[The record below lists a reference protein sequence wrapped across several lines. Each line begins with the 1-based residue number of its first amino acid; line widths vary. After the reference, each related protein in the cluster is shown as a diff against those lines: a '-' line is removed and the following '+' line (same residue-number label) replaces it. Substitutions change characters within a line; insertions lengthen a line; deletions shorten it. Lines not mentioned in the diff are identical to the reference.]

1 MLNKDLN
8 KERKIFVYGSLM
20 EGFFNYKKYLEGN
33 ILSKEK
39 GIIKGKLYDMPL
51 KGYPAVI
58 KGTDVVHGELYALKD
73 FNKNLE
79 ALDKMENY
87 FGEGNHNNEYNR
99 IVVSVTLESGEKE
112 DAYMYFYNLKD
123 SNDFENNAIYV
134 SNGDWRE
141 HKNNLS

>member
-20 EGFFNYKKYLEGN
+20 EGFFNYTKYLEGN
-33 ILSKEK
+33 VISKDKATIE
-39 GIIKGKLYDMPL
+39 GKLYDMPH

-58 KGTDVVHGELYALKD
+58 NGTDIVHGELYSLKD
-73 FNKNLE
+73 FSHNLS

-87 FGEGNHNNEYNR
+87 FGENNPNNEYNR
-99 IVVSVTLESGEKE
+99 IIVSVTLESGKIE
-112 DAYMYFYNLKD
+112 DAYMYFYNLED
-123 SNDFENNAIYV
+123 SEEFKENSIYI
-134 SNGDWRE
+134 SNGDWRK

>member
-1 MLNKDLN
+1 MLSKDLN

-33 ILSKEK
+33 VLSKENAS
-39 GIIKGKLYDMPL
+39 IEGKLYDMPH

-58 KGTDVVHGELYALKD
+58 NGPDTVYGELYTLKD

-87 FGEGNHNNEYNR
+87 FGENDPNNEYNR
-99 IVVSVTLESGEKE
+99 IIVSVTLESGEKE
-112 DAYMYFYNLKD
+112 DAYMYFYNLE
-123 SNDFENNAIYV
+123 SSSDFKNNSIYIAH
-134 SNGDWRE
+134 GDWRK
-141 HKNNLS
+141 HKINLS